1 MEWKDTMQS
10 RAEGFFSQKQ
20 TTWKERIKKSRRDK
34 MAKSKRPKI
43 GPFIRSFTC
52 QLSLGSV
59 TLLAAASRF
68 LIQF

>member
-1 MEWKDTMQS
+1 MEWKDTMQG

-20 TTWKERIKKSRRDK
+20 TTWKERIKKSRRVK
-34 MAKSKRPKI
+34 WQRAKDQRLAH
-43 GPFIRSFTC
+43 SFAGSFA
-52 QLSLGSV
+52 SLGSV

>member
-20 TTWKERIKKSRRDK
+20 TTWKERIKKSRDK
-34 MAKSKRPKI
+34 MAKSKRPKT
-43 GPFIRSFTC
+43 GSFIRWFVC
-52 QLSLGSV
+52 KLSLGSV